1 MAVLSEPGATRP
13 ARPEGERV
21 THSVWTKI
29 AYGVGAIPYGVKGNG
44 FSYFLLLF
52 YSQALGVPKEQVGLA
67 IFITFL
73 CDALSDPVVGFLSD
87 KTNTRWG
94 RRHPYM
100 YAAAAPVAIAYW
112 FLWNPPIGAS
122 NETLFWYLL
131 ACAIAVRLLIT
142 FYEVPSTALVA
153 EFTSDYDQRS
163 VFLSYRN
170 LFGWIGGV
178 AVAVI
183 TLGVLLDSAETGSG
197 FTDVSGFRDYGL
209 MAAVIIF
216 MTIVISGLGTH
227 RTIPHLRKTEA
238 VPAGMGLMAIFREV
252 YETLSNR
259 SFAALFAAS
268 FFAYVASGLSASLTF
283 YIYGYFW
290 GFTTDQ
296 AALITTSVVVS
307 ALIAF
312 VFAPYA
318 TRRFGKK
325 RAALG
330 VGMAAFTIAPTPIIL
345 RLFGLMPANSDP
357 ILFPLIFSVVLVD
370 LALIITVQILV
381 QSMIADLVEDGEMR
395 TNRRSEGLFFASIT
409 FTRKAVEGGG
419 ILLASTL
426 LLVIGF
432 PEGAAPADVSSE
444 AIFRL
449 GAFYAPTQFSLWML
463 MLVCLA
469 FYRIDR
475 STHEAN
481 VQELAARASV
491 ARSGAHEA

>member
-1 MAVLSEPGATRP
+1 MTAVAAPGSDASQD
-13 ARPEGERV
+13 ARPDFV
-21 THSVWTKI
+21 TSIWTKV
-29 AYGVGAIPYGVKGNG
+29 AYGLGAVPYGVKGNG

-52 YSQALGVPKEQVGLA
+52 YSQALEVPKTQVGLA

-73 CDALSDPVVGFLSD
+73 CDALSDPIVGYLSD
-87 KTNTRWG
+87 KTKTRWG

-112 FLWNPPIGAS
+112 FLWNPPVGAS
-122 NETLFWYLL
+122 HETLFWYLL

-142 FYEVPSTALVA
+142 FYEVPSSALVA

-170 LFGWIGGV
+170 LFVWIGGV

-197 FTDVSGFRDYGL
+197 YTDVNGFRAYGV
-209 MAAVIIF
+209 MASVIIF
-216 MTIVISGLGTH
+216 ASILISAMGTH
-227 RTIPHLRKTEA
+227 RAIPYLRKTDA
-238 VPAGMGLMAIFREV
+238 LPAGMGLSGVFREV

-259 SFAALFAAS
+259 SFGALFAAS
-268 FFAYVASGLSASLTF
+268 FFAYVASGVSAALTF

-290 GFTTDQ
+290 GFSTGQ
-296 AALITTSVVVS
+296 ASAITSSVVGS

-312 VFAPYA
+312 TLAPYA

-330 VGMAAFTIAPTPIIL
+330 VGLAAFSVAPAPIIL
-345 RLFGLMPANSDP
+345 RLFGLMPQNGDP
-357 ILFPLIFSVVLVD
+357 ILFPVIFCVVLLDV
-370 LALIITVQILV
+370 ALIITVQILI
-381 QSMIADLVEDGEMR
+381 QSMIADLVEDAEIR
-395 TNRRSEGLFFASIT
+395 TQRRSEGLFFASIT

-419 ILLASTL
+419 ILLAAAL
-426 LLVIGF
+426 LAFIGF
-432 PEGAAPADVSSE
+432 PEGAAPADVPAE
-444 AIFRL
+444 AIFQL
-449 GAFYAPTQFSLWML
+449 GAFYAPTLFALWMT
-463 MLVCLA
+463 MLACLA

-475 STHEAN
+475 STHDAN
-481 VQELAARASV
+481 VKELAAREAVS
-491 ARSGAHEA
+491 RSGADEA